1 MYISFVYSK
10 YFLQKFTSKLKNDYL
25 GRVWSVDRSDRLVD
39 QIDQVLKKAQKK
51 ELKRRLG

>member
-39 QIDQVLKKAQKK
+39 QIDQGIEEKT
-51 ELKRRLG
+51 RLI

>member
-25 GRVWSVDRSDRLVD
+25 GRVWSVDRSDRLID
-39 QIDQVLKKAQKK
+39 QIDQVLKMAQKK